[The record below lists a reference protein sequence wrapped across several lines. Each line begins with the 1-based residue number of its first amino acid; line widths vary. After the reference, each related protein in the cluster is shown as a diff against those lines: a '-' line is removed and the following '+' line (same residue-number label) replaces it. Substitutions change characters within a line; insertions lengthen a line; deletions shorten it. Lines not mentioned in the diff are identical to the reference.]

1 LTGRR
6 PLREPLIEI
15 AEFAV
20 QAIPAAD
27 GAGLTMLEDERAQTV
42 VASAE
47 FVRVVDDV
55 QYVLSSFDDHSSG
68 WTASKSSP
76 RPLGSACRPTS

>member
-1 LTGRR
+1 MDGDLAGNLAGLSGLLTDRR
-6 PLREPLIEI
+6 PLRETLIEI

-47 FVRVVDDV
+47 FVR
-55 QYVLSSFDDHSSG
+55 
-68 WTASKSSP
+68 
-76 RPLGSACRPTS
+76 R